1 MKKALKI
8 VGIAAAVVLVV
19 IIGLTLF
26 IKSYLTDERI
36 RAIVTESAESS
47 LNRKVSLGAISVS
60 IFRGISVKDFEI
72 MEKDSDAA
80 FVKADA
86 FVLKY
91 QLLPLLS
98 RKLIIDELVIES
110 PEIGVKKKADGS
122 FNFSD
127 ILQKQEGVGAEKEKK
142 GGASGLPV
150 DLSVRSFRIDGG
162 RIEYD
167 DPTGGVQK
175 AVVGLDLDTAI
186 QGRSRDVIGA
196 SGKAKI
202 TILELMMKSRPEP
215 IKDISVTAEYRTEAN
230 LVKKQLEINKASV
243 NAMGIPASIKGSMR
257 YGDPFSY
264 AVAVDAE
271 SADLSE
277 VQKAASGLLPNGV
290 GLSGILSAHLDVEQR
305 PEKNT
310 KLLFNGEVNLNN
322 VAVEVKHMKPV
333 FNGTIILDPERIAFK
348 EMKLVAGDSSADISG
363 RIANYSSEPDI
374 RIDVTSSMLNL
385 DSLMPPAGKGESGSS
400 TNSGKEKNE
409 EKEFGPLK
417 TGITAEGN
425 VDVAR
430 MLIKGVTVGKIKAHY
445 IFRDNVF
452 TLTSLTGNTLSGGF
466 TARSS
471 VDLSK
476 KGTVYT
482 LHAGADGVKLE
493 EITAAFAPKAK
504 ENLFGS
510 FSASADISGA
520 GSTGETIKRNLKG
533 KGTFKVNDG
542 KIKNA
547 QISDGLLTIL
557 GLQNLKEIPMEKAEG
572 DFSINDGVI
581 NLKSVIASKDL
592 VLDETGTIGMDRK
605 LDMGILVKVSD
616 NLSPRLV
623 SQSGISQFLSEEKG
637 WTTVPLKLRGT
648 ISKPSYG
655 VDTQAIGK
663 KATETIQRKME
674 QEIFKALSGEKE
686 KKKSSGQPQQEGQPA
701 GPEEKKGG
709 SPEDLLKKLF
719 K

>member
-26 IKSYLTDERI
+26 VKSYLTDERI

-60 IFRGISVKDFEI
+60 IFRGVSVKDFEI

-98 RKLIIDELVIES
+98 RKLVIDELVIES

-175 AVVGLDLDTAI
+175 AVVDLDLDTAI

-196 SGKAKI
+196 SGKANI

-215 IKDISVTAEYRTEAN
+215 IRDISVTAEYRTEAN
-230 LVKKQLEINKASV
+230 LVKKQLEISEASV
-243 NAMGIPASIKGSMR
+243 KAMGIPASIKGTMH

-271 SADLSE
+271 SADLSG

-333 FNGTIILDPERIAFK
+333 FNGTIILDPERIAFR

-385 DSLMPPAGKGESGSS
+385 DSLMPSTGKGESVE
-400 TNSGKEKNE
+400 NSGKEKNE

-430 MLIKGVTVGKIKAHY
+430 MLIKGVTVRKIKAHY
-445 IFRDNVF
+445 TFRDNVF
-452 TLTSLTGNTLSGGF
+452 TLTSLAGNTLSGSF

-510 FSASADISGA
+510 FSASADINGA

-533 KGTFKVNDG
+533 KGTFKVKDG

-547 QISDGLLTIL
+547 QISDGLLMIL

-572 DFSINDGVI
+572 DFSIDDGVI

-637 WTTVPLKLRGT
+637 WTAVPLKLSGT

-674 QEIFKALSGEKE
+674 QEIFKALSGDKE
-686 KKKSSGQPQQEGQPA
+686 KKKSSDQPQEGQPA
-701 GPEEKKGG
+701 GSEGEKGG
-709 SPEDLLKKLF
+709 SPEDLLKKFF